1 MSIKTLTEIEELCGG
16 FIPPYKRRPEEI
28 CWDSNRE
35 TCIHLAEIDRA
46 SPNRILTLIDGE
58 DDLTYA
64 IGGFH
69 YVNRFGFLLM
79 RHPLPNNID
88 LDSLCVPYVS

>member
-1 MSIKTLTEIEELCGG
+1 MKTLTELERFCGG
-16 FIPPYKRRPEEI
+16 FVSPNLEFPEEI
-28 CWDSNRE
+28 CWDVTKQN
-35 TCIHLAEIDRA
+35 CNYLLEINQK

-79 RHPLPNNID
+79 RHPLPSSITLENV
-88 LDSLCVPYVS
+88 CVPYIS